1 MEELP
6 KLTDSIYKEIEEFE
20 DYEYSNCIA
29 YEMCIRN
36 KEVKKL
42 KKRYKHIEKDY
53 IDFINSIKSIDD
65 LGINLGNNIFKV
77 RIANS
82 DKNRGKS
89 SGYRLISYLKLIENE
104 LYVIYIYDKSD
115 MENIN
120 ENEIDKLILDNFQ
133 N

>member
-1 MEELP
+1 M
-6 KLTDSIYKEIEEFE
+6 
-20 DYEYSNCIA
+20 
-29 YEMCIRN
+29 
-36 KEVKKL
+36 
-42 KKRYKHIEKDY
+42 
-53 IDFINSIKSIDD
+53 
-65 LGINLGNNIFKV
+65 GINLGNNIFKV

>member
-1 MEELP
+1 MIFE
-6 KLTDSIYKEIEEFE
+6 KLIIKDTETF
-20 DYEYSNCIA
+20 
-29 YEMCIRN
+29 N
-36 KEVKKL
+36 KDVKKL